1 MIDYYYELP
10 EGTKVF
16 GIERRYVAQYEYHPE
31 TSSELQK
38 RIHKEAMDVCKR
50 VWMQNAN
57 GVRQVS
63 RYRDINWHR
72 PVDEREFVMIK
83 LQAVEIV

>member
-16 GIERRYVAQYEYHPE
+16 GIERRYVAQFEFHPE
-31 TSSELQK
+31 TSSEIEK
-38 RIHKEAMDVCKR
+38 AIHRQAMDVCSR
-50 VWMQNAN
+50 VWIQNAN
-57 GVRQVS
+57 GIRQIS
-63 RYRDINWHR
+63 RYKDMNWHK

-83 LQAVEIV
+83 LRAEKLL